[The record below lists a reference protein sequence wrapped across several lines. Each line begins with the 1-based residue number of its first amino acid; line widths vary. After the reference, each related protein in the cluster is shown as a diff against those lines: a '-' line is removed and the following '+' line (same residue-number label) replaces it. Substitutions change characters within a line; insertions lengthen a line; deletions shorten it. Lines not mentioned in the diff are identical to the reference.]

1 MIPPGFRVC
10 ALLLEDQT
18 RSRVFVKYSFL
29 LKVFQ
34 PIVTISVF
42 VSVYPVIRNIL
53 AIAAVFVANMWRQ
66 YLFGS
71 KVRLIPL
78 ASRHAQK
85 TDLVKIRSDLETLPF
100 H

>member
-1 MIPPGFRVC
+1 MC

-53 AIAAVFVANMWRQ
+53 AIAAVFLANIWRQ

-78 ASRHAQK
+78 ASQHAQK
-85 TDLVKIRSDLETLPF
+85 TEPVKVRLELKTPQF
-100 H
+100 N